1 MVEGHRA
8 QIKASLLAKADE
20 YFANFD
26 SYDTVLEDAEKQY
39 LSKQTFNDDGLA
51 ITMTKFR
58 AMGLTLEHLQPWLDD
73 PTSLMLVM
81 NNRLER
87 FE

>member
-1 MVEGHRA
+1 M
-8 QIKASLLAKADE
+8 
-20 YFANFD
+20 
-26 SYDTVLEDAEKQY
+26 LEDAEKQY

-58 AMGLTLEHLQPWLDD
+58 AMGLTLEHLQPWIDD